1 MLEYPR
7 GQDTQTL
14 LLMYLPA
21 SQAEQNVAP
30 CVDVSSSPQAT
41 HDSLPASAWYSF
53 AAQSLQSEESDL
65 PTSEEYLPG
74 GHALQ
79 SDALTT
85 PVAEEYVPLGQ
96 FSHALSTLS
105 RSVAAALVFPCFPA
119 GHSAHSVASFSLV
132 VLYP

>member
-1 MLEYPR
+1 MQFPLESPP
-7 GQDTQTL
+7 TL
-14 LLMYLPA
+14 ALA
-21 SQAEQNVAP
+21 
-30 CVDVSSSPQAT
+30 
-41 HDSLPASAWYSF
+41 
-53 AAQSLQSEESDL
+53 
-65 PTSEEYLPG
+65 LPG

-79 SDALTT
+79 SDFT